1 MISRQLLNAIGEID
15 EKYIVSAEKRQNKE
29 NNKED
34 KKRIFNIIKSVA
46 AAVFAV
52 AVIGT
57 VWIISYK
64 NVISKTD
71 PTGTQSDST
80 DPAVDAAPDLLYA
93 AKKCLMLSENKKVY
107 YAKDKNSI
115 YKDDLR
121 EIYFCYNAGDNYV
134 LEVMTYGVPY
144 PDGPD
149 GQDIGAYH
157 FYYPAGY
164 GLIFVNAADGAEH
177 HLYNAYYDEKLI
189 NDEEL
194 SQVYHAYNEFINIF
208 YSYKETDEAPE
219 TFEIIPEDYVL
230 YFNETDKITNKDK
243 AAELKKL
250 FDNYLT
256 DKSNPGGVIELC
268 VKLSD
273 SKYAARLNNV
283 FRVIPASKTQ
293 HIDVAG
299 GYPIIVG
306 EVALYEKI
314 IVLSG
319 DDIFYGAETAY
330 NRGLIND
337 GDALNI
343 FKACKNKY
351 RETYNNETVSLLYR
365 CITDYLN
372 GKGEADNKSG
382 NFSKTLYNS
391 YVYID
396 FCYKLS
402 DKKYAVLYSVYDEPS
417 ADYESMDV
425 DIKGY
430 KFIYKNGNT
439 LWVYDDGKIYDA
451 SHANLTDDEAARLYG
466 AYNKYMN
473 ADPGDRARAM
483 TAALDQY
490 LKNCK
495 QFLTIGD
502 TYHTSCPA
510 AQTAGLYNNYYVRSC
525 FTREVDGQK
534 RYYAFI
540 SDPEDNY
547 KNTVREEKINGLV
560 FRYETSEELKV
571 IIGSKVYNSLREAY
585 EAGVVNKR
593 ELEAVYTYLFKRT

>member
-1 MISRQLLNAIGEID
+1 MKSRDLLSAIGKID
-15 EKYIVSAEKRQNKE
+15 DKYVKSAEKCRNT
-29 NNKED
+29 ED
-34 KKRIFNIIKSVA
+34 KKRVFSIIRTVA

-52 AVIGT
+52 AVIGA
-57 VWIISYK
+57 VWVISYI

-71 PTGTQSDST
+71 PAGTQSDIT
-80 DPAVDAAPDLLYA
+80 DPITDTAPDLLSA
-93 AKKCLMLSENKKVY
+93 AKKCLMLSDNKKVY
-107 YAKDKNSI
+107 YAKDGKSY

-121 EIYFCYNAGDNYV
+121 NIYFCINVGDNYV
-134 LEVMTYGVPY
+134 LEVKTYGVPY
-144 PDGPD
+144 PAGPD

-177 HLYNAYYDEKLI
+177 DLYNAYYDEKLI

-194 SQVYHAYNEFINIF
+194 SQVYHTYNEFINIF
-208 YSYKETDEAPE
+208 YSYKETDEASETTGIPPE
-219 TFEIIPEDYVL
+219 EDFVL
-230 YFNETDKITNKDK
+230 YFNETDNITNKDK

-250 FDNYLT
+250 FDNYLS
-256 DKSNPGGVIELC
+256 DKSNTGGVIEFC

-273 SKYAARLNNV
+273 GKYAAMLNNV
-283 FRVIPASKTQ
+283 FYVIPISKFQ

-299 GYPIIVG
+299 GYPIIVVENAG
-306 EVALYEKI
+306 ESALDKKI

-330 NRGLIND
+330 NRGLISD
-337 GDALNI
+337 DDALNI

-351 RETYNNETVSLLYR
+351 REKYNNETVSLLYR

-372 GKGEADNKSG
+372 GKDEADNKSG

-391 YVYID
+391 YVNID
-396 FCYKLS
+396 FCYRLS

-451 SHANLTDDEAARLYG
+451 SHANLTDDEAARLY
-466 AYNKYMN
+466 
-473 ADPGDRARAM
+473 
-483 TAALDQY
+483 
-490 LKNCK
+490 
-495 QFLTIGD
+495 
-502 TYHTSCPA
+502 
-510 AQTAGLYNNYYVRSC
+510 
-525 FTREVDGQK
+525 E
-534 RYYAFI
+534 
-540 SDPEDNY
+540 
-547 KNTVREEKINGLV
+547 
-560 FRYETSEELKV
+560 
-571 IIGSKVYNSLREAY
+571 VYNRY
-585 EAGVVNKR
+585 INQ
-593 ELEAVYTYLFKRT
+593 

>member
-1 MISRQLLNAIGEID
+1 MKSRDLLSAIGKID
-15 EKYIVSAEKRQNKE
+15 DKYVKSAENSRNT
-29 NNKED
+29 ED
-34 KKRIFNIIKSVA
+34 KKRVFSIIRTVA

-52 AVIGT
+52 AVIGA
-57 VWIISYK
+57 VWVISYK

-71 PTGTQSDST
+71 PAGTQSDIT
-80 DPAVDAAPDLLYA
+80 DPITDTAPDLLSA
-93 AKKCLMLSENKKVY
+93 AKKCLMLSDNKKVY
-107 YAKDKNSI
+107 YAKDGKSY

-121 EIYFCYNAGDNYV
+121 NIYFCINVGDNYV
-134 LEVMTYGVPY
+134 LEVMTYGVSY

-149 GQDIGAYH
+149 EENIGAYH

-177 HLYNAYYDEKLI
+177 RLYNAYYDEKLI

-194 SQVYHAYNEFINIF
+194 SQVYHAYNEFININIF
-208 YSYKETDEAPE
+208 YSYKETDEASGTFGIPPE
-219 TFEIIPEDYVL
+219 EDYVL
-230 YFNETDKITNKDK
+230 YFNETDNITNKDK
-243 AAELKKL
+243 AEELKKL
-250 FDNYLT
+250 FDNYLR
-256 DKSNPGGVIELC
+256 DKSNTGGVIEFC

-283 FRVIPASKTQ
+283 FWVIPNSKFQ

-306 EVALYEKI
+306 EIAGEGALYEKI

-330 NRGLIND
+330 NRGLISD
-337 GDALNI
+337 DDALNI

-372 GKGEADNKSG
+372 GKDEADNKSG

-396 FCYKLS
+396 FCYRLS

-417 ADYESMDV
+417 ADYESMGV

-430 KFIYKNGNT
+430 KFKYKNGNT

-451 SHANLTDDEAARLYG
+451 SHANLTDDETARLY
-466 AYNKYMN
+466 
-473 ADPGDRARAM
+473 
-483 TAALDQY
+483 
-490 LKNCK
+490 
-495 QFLTIGD
+495 
-502 TYHTSCPA
+502 
-510 AQTAGLYNNYYVRSC
+510 
-525 FTREVDGQK
+525 E
-534 RYYAFI
+534 
-540 SDPEDNY
+540 
-547 KNTVREEKINGLV
+547 
-560 FRYETSEELKV
+560 
-571 IIGSKVYNSLREAY
+571 VYNRY
-585 EAGVVNKR
+585 INQ
-593 ELEAVYTYLFKRT
+593 